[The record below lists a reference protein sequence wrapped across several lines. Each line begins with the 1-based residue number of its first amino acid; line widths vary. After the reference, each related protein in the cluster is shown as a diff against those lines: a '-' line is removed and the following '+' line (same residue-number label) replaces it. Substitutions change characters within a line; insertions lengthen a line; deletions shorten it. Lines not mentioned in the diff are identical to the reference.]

1 MGDSKMDIAI
11 MFLLKTEM
19 GTQRRNSLGEK
30 LTGLEAWC
38 LRCLW
43 DFYLNLPHVQPIN

>member
-1 MGDSKMDIAI
+1 MDIAI
-11 MFLLKTEM
+11 VFLLKTEM
-19 GTQRRNSLGEK
+19 GTRRNSLGEK
-30 LTGLEAWC
+30 LAGLEAWR